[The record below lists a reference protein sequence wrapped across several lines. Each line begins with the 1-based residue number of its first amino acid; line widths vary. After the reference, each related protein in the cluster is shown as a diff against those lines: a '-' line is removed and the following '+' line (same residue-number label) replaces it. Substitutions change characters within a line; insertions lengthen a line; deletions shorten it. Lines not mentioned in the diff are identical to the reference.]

1 MPVGISNMNLVYG
14 VRWDLMAAAAVM
26 YIIPTII
33 LALLLQRYIV
43 RGLTLGAV
51 KG

>member
-1 MPVGISNMNLVYG
+1 VGISQMNLVYG
-14 VRWDLMAAAAVM
+14 VRWDLMSAAAVM

-33 LALLLQRYIV
+33 LALALQRYIV